1 MQQRL
6 TSTSGFLVWVNMRAG
21 VLFSGGKDSCLAL
34 HIAKEYY
41 DEICLLTAVSKNPHS
56 YMFHTPNIELTK
68 LQAQALEMPHILKET
83 CGEKE
88 IELKDLKELILEAKK
103 RFKIRVVVSGAIA
116 SNYQAKRIERI
127 CGELKLKT
135 FNPLWGMPQQQVL
148 EEVIKRKFEVVIIG
162 VSAYPLDASWLGRKI
177 DFKLIEELKKLE
189 ESHGINACGEGGEF
203 ETLVL
208 DAPLFKKSIKIT
220 AFEKHFDKDHGVL
233 KVKSAKL
240 VEKRGA

>member
-1 MQQRL
+1 
-6 TSTSGFLVWVNMRAG
+6 MRAG

-34 HIAKEYY
+34 HIAKESY
-41 DEICLLTAVSKNPHS
+41 DEICLLTAIPKNPHS

-68 LQAQALEMPHILKET
+68 IQAQALEMPQIVKET

-88 IELKDLKELILEAKK
+88 VELKDLKELILDAKK

-127 CGELKLKT
+127 CEELKLKT
-135 FNPLWGMPQQQVL
+135 FNPLWGMPQQKVL

-177 DFKLIEELKKLE
+177 DIKLVEELKKLE

-208 DAPLFKKSIKIT
+208 DAPLFKKRVEIT
-220 AFEKHFDKDHGVL
+220 EFEKYFDKDHGVL

-240 VEKRGA
+240 VEK